1 MHLYNGVEK
10 LVHAFA
16 STTNGRNDWS
26 AEKTAKLFY
35 IKFVATCPEFIKHV
49 QSYNHRNVHV
59 EQLGGQVQVAFQI
72 GGVNHIDDYIGSLV
86 DDVTAYI

>member
-1 MHLYNGVEK
+1 MHLDDGVEK
-10 LVHAFA
+10 LIDTFA
-16 STTNGRNDWS
+16 RTAYGRNDWS
-26 AEKTAKLFY
+26 AEKAAELFN